1 MLGSYRLLLSLLVA
15 LSHAGVSIA
24 GVNPGICAVI
34 SFYLLS
40 GQSTS
45 LLIRYSY
52 MGQERIVPF
61 YVDRLLRLFPQFL
74 LYSLLAGIVLITVS
88 VSSPYTIAFTPMKVF
103 LNLLMLPQGYL
114 FAHTLEG
121 AQLLPQSWAL
131 GLQLSFYLAVPWL
144 LLWFP
149 GPQLYLT
156 GLASMAVFLLAYVG
170 LVNTDAVG
178 YRLLPGTFFMFLA
191 GMAFADDRLFAR
203 RYRIA
208 VLAFALLLCGGML
221 LDPRLHGLPFN
232 REVLLGLVL
241 GILVI
246 SAIRNTRSGSLDRAC
261 GAWPTA
267 SSSTT
272 FCSSGFFRRS
282 PEKRVSLAPGCC
294 CCWPPPWCW
303 PGAPTWVW
311 SAPSTNGVGRVAAG
325 WRQPPDSDLLLCACG
340 CTSPG
345 SGSLPPAARLASRR
359 TALAPGALA
368 PPGPATAGLI
378 PARHPLAEGPAA
390 PVRGPSWRGGRLKP
404 GLRVKFPWRLEVGHH
419 CWLGEDV
426 WIDNLAPVLLGDRVC
441 LSQGVY
447 LCTGNHDFRTPMFQL
462 RVQPITIDHDTWI
475 AARAVL
481 APGTCVGVGA
491 VVALAA
497 VVKGVVPAG
506 SIMAGN
512 PARAVGRR

>member
-15 LSHAGVSIA
+15 LSHAGVSIG

-40 GQSTS
+40 GQSTT
-45 LLIRYSY
+45 LLIRHSY
-52 MGQERIVPF
+52 MGQQRIVPF
-61 YVDRLLRLFPQFL
+61 YVDRLVRLFPQFL

-149 GPQLYLT
+149 GARLYLT

-203 RYRIA
+203 RYRFG
-208 VLAFALLLCGGML
+208 VLAFALLLYGGLL

-246 SAIRNTRSGSLDRAC
+246 SAIRNTRSGPLDRAC
-261 GAWPTA
+261 GALAYGVFLNHFLLIWILQTI
-267 SSSTT
+267 
-272 FCSSGFFRRS
+272 SG
-282 PEKRVSLAPGCC
+282 EESLSG
-294 CCWPPPWCW
+294 PW
-303 PGAPTWVW
+303 
-311 SAPSTNGVGRVAAG
+311 
-325 WRQPPDSDLLLCACG
+325 LLLLLAA
-340 CTSPG
+340 
-345 SGSLPPAARLASRR
+345 SLVLAWCSYVGLERPLDQWRRARRRRLA
-359 TALAPGALA
+359 
-368 PPGPATAGLI
+368 
-378 PARHPLAEGPAA
+378 AA
-390 PVRGPSWRGGRLKP
+390 S
-404 GLRVKFPWRLEVGHH
+404 
-419 CWLGEDV
+419 
-426 WIDNLAPVLLGDRVC
+426 
-441 LSQGVY
+441 
-447 LCTGNHDFRTPMFQL
+447 
-462 RVQPITIDHDTWI
+462 
-475 AARAVL
+475 
-481 APGTCVGVGA
+481 
-491 VVALAA
+491 
-497 VVKGVVPAG
+497 
-506 SIMAGN
+506 
-512 PARAVGRR
+512 